1 VLGATPAIP
10 LTMAFAWQA
19 RWCEPPAVRPLLA
32 RVLWLGGLSPL
43 LVAGCRTSPPSSA
56 DPSQASTATTPTSGS
71 ASADRSAF
79 VVLTDEATIV
89 IPTDPAVA
97 TRTLPGHWVGAL
109 PGAAPGA
116 WGRVPVELTTRSEPG
131 QPSLPV
137 CPSLMGED
145 ACELDLDP
153 EASDPLASAEG
164 TIYAKGEVVAGQA
177 PRWRFT
183 SHEGDEACSCVF
195 VRGLS
200 TDGPAIDLDDPA
212 VQEAM
217 ANSGYSEEEYL
228 ETCSEEPE
236 ADLSPTAYVGGVLYL
251 GGLYSNSNC
260 SGYNLYSAAGE
271 ALPLRPGATEPK
283 LERPEPTVCELGTPF
298 GDDGLLAGKPRLDC
312 EPNDQR
318 EAFALRRGRLVR
330 FIGSTEGAE
339 DSDCSCASSVPLDAA
354 SCPSALDPCG
364 QGRDMPGHEAWE
376 QRWVTTDERLA
387 LAKLGKDLVVV
398 AAGRDAPI
406 RTLPAPAELLGVE
419 HHPDTALVEV
429 ELPPKSLR
437 VAIPPLHE
445 TDAKF
450 RGSAKQWG
458 NRCFAHLQAERLDAA
473 EAACYAGLLA
483 KGNDGTRG
491 ALTYNLG
498 RIEEARGEQARALAY
513 YQRSQRLRPNKATA
527 ERLRALDR

>member
-1 VLGATPAIP
+1 MRP
-10 LTMAFAWQA
+10 
-19 RWCEPPAVRPLLA
+19 PLLA
-32 RVLWLGGLSPL
+32 RALLLGSLSPL
-43 LVAGCRTSPPSSA
+43 LVDGCRSSSSPSA
-56 DPSQASTATTPTSGS
+56 DPSQAAAATTPTSGS
-71 ASADRSAF
+71 TSAARSAF

-109 PGAAPGA
+109 PGAVRGA
-116 WGRVPVELTTRSEPG
+116 WGMVPVELTTRSEPG

-137 CPSLMGED
+137 CASLMGED
-145 ACELDLDP
+145 RCELYLNP
-153 EASDPLASAEG
+153 EDSDPLASAEG
-164 TIYAKGEVVAGQA
+164 MLYAKGEVVTGRA

-183 SHEGDEACSCVF
+183 TRDGDEACSCVF

-200 TDGPAIDLDDPA
+200 ADGPGIDLDDPD

-217 ANSGYSEEEYL
+217 AYSGYDEAEYL

-251 GGLYSNSNC
+251 GGLYSNYNC
-260 SGYNLYSAAGE
+260 SGYNLYSAASE

-283 LERPEPTVCELGTPF
+283 LELPEPTVCERGTPF
-298 GDDGLLAGKPRLDC
+298 GDERLLAGDPRLEC

-330 FIGSTEGAE
+330 FIGATDGPSESAE
-339 DSDCSCASSVPLDAA
+339 CNCASAVPLDAA

-364 QGRDMPGHEAWE
+364 QGRDLPGAAAWE
-376 QRWVTTDERLA
+376 QRWVTTDEHLA
-387 LAKLGKDLVVV
+387 LAKVGKDLVVV

-419 HHPDTALVEV
+419 HHPDTALLEV
-429 ELPPKSLR
+429 ELPPKTLR
-437 VAIPPLHE
+437 VAIPPRHE
-445 TDAKF
+445 TDATFK
-450 RGSAKQWG
+450 GSAKQWG

-498 RIEEARGEQARALAY
+498 RIEEARGDLDRARAY
-513 YQRSQRLRPNKATA
+513 YERSQRLRPHEATA